1 MIPIPPLRRAAAP
14 RALAALLVLSVG
26 PAYVRHAAAQSP
38 AATHIPTAA
47 TYGKWALLAGSIG
60 FNLAALHQHH
70 LADDTFAQLND
81 LCTAAEHARCLTG
94 PDGAYLDPVA
104 EGIYQSSLRSD
115 RRARLWLVAGETM
128 LLGSAAI
135 FVWELSRPRGP
146 DPNIPFTPH
155 VGMIG
160 ERTTLG
166 IAIAF

>member
-1 MIPIPPLRRAAAP
+1 MIPFPPLRRAAAP

-26 PAYVRHAAAQSP
+26 PASARHAVAQSP
-38 AATHIPTAA
+38 AGTHIPAAA

-70 LADDTFAQLND
+70 LAEDTFAQLSD
-81 LCTAAEHARCLTG
+81 LCTGADHTRCLTG

-104 EGIYQSSLRSD
+104 EGIYQRSLRSD
-115 RRARLWLVAGETM
+115 RRARLWLIGGETM

-135 FVWELSRPRGP
+135 FVWELSRPKGP
-146 DPNIPFTPH
+146 NPNIPFTPH